1 MRPRLRVRAALT
13 IVAVALSGLLVPAC
27 GSHDNSA
34 STPGPAAKSPAPS
47 QVSEPQATAL
57 RDEIPPDQLD
67 AVVRAHL
74 LGLGAMEQYEYGTAV
89 EAFRQAHQR
98 APGWIPGSINLAIA
112 LLNDSGTKAEN
123 AKKSGDEAGGLSNF
137 DEALAL
143 LHDVIGR
150 QPDNL
155 EARYCRG
162 LILEFLGQG
171 RTSDAHKDFLFVVDK
186 DPTDGH
192 AWFKAGATLTDPAD
206 PSQPAGPSQAQ
217 ELIRFYSKALEC
229 NPYLITAYYK
239 LQQAYG
245 WAHQGDKQ
253 RELLARWRQLNPKT
267 NPVGPGD
274 TAEAFYGESG
284 RRAKVVDPFG
294 FAPVRPPAEPGPPP
308 KFDPPVAIKVALGQG
323 ERWVKADDFT
333 GPYVVIGRARALYG
347 ATVATF
353 DADGDGRA
361 DLFLAAALKGPKGI
375 RDALLL
381 NKGDGTFEDVSKA
394 WGLPD
399 DRASLGAA
407 AGDFDADRHIDLFL
421 TGLDGN
427 HLLRNEG
434 GKKFVDVTAKAGIK
448 DDHVLSLTAR
458 WLDLDQDGDLDL
470 YVVNCYQDRSITAF
484 SPHQRKNIPV
494 FNAVYRNDG
503 KAAPVQGRPEDNWAP
518 LASSPS
524 DMPAKEGLSLAFTP
538 WPDAPDLIGP
548 RGWYTGIVAADFDD
562 DRDLDLIIA
571 GYVSGSRDYAPR
583 LVLNDRLGKFHTGTM
598 AGFPARLPA
607 VSLLVT
613 DLDKDGR
620 PDLVGLNGDGTVFAL
635 RNATD
640 TTKLPR
646 VVTWEPWPID
656 ARGWRQAQASDL
668 DLDTW
673 PDVVAVPVKGSPSLL
688 DWARNDGRKLV
699 NQPLPV
705 PPGPPDAGPVT
716 GFTLADVTGDPLPD
730 LVLLADGAA
739 PRVARNLGNGRHW
752 LALDLGGRWK
762 TSFDHMR
769 TNPHGLGT
777 RITLE
782 GQGLLVTHEQTTP
795 AASLGQS
802 VGPVV
807 LGLGSSPS
815 VELLRLR
822 WPDGTMQC
830 ELNAKAD
837 TRLALIEFNRK
848 KGSCPVLFTW
858 NGQRLVC
865 LGDFLGGG
873 GLGYLVAPG
882 VYGQPDRDESIAI
895 TAEQLQAVAGTFR
908 LAITEP
914 MDEVAYLDRLRLRV
928 VDRPPGVSVT
938 PDERF
943 APDGPRPTG
952 QVVAWTRSVEP
963 LRATDLKGRD
973 VTRTLQAWDRDTV
986 DSFKRLDG
994 WTGYAEEH
1002 GIVLDFGDRLS
1013 RFGRDER
1020 LLLVLAGWV
1029 EYPYSQTNYAAATA
1043 GVALRPPAIEKRND
1057 DGTWTV
1063 IEPHAGYPAGLP
1075 RMTTV
1080 DLTGKLAG
1088 PRCVIRL
1095 RTNMECYW
1103 DQAFVAVRD
1112 GQAEARLRQSTL
1124 APSRAVLGHR
1134 GYTREVSPDGKQ
1146 PLLYDYDYVDPSP
1159 LALMTGNLTRH
1170 GDVAPLLRDD
1180 DDRLCVVGPGDEVR
1194 LEFDA
1199 THLGALPAGW
1209 TRSYVLEAVGYCKD
1223 ADPHTATSDSVEPLP
1238 WRTMPAF
1245 PFPPGVRRPDDPAY
1259 RDYLRTYQTRPAG
1272 SR

>member
-1 MRPRLRVRAALT
+1 MRPRLVRPALILVAAAL
-13 IVAVALSGLLVPAC
+13 IGMLFPAC
-27 GSHDNSA
+27 GTSDR
-34 STPGPAAKSPAPS
+34 PAAAPVAPEKSSGATEGPKSSPA
-47 QVSEPQATAL
+47 AL
-57 RDEIPPDQLD
+57 RDEIPADQLD
-67 AVVRAHL
+67 VVVRAHL
-74 LGLGAMEQYEYGTAV
+74 AGLGAMEQYEYGKAI
-89 EAFRQAHQR
+89 EAFQDVHQR

-112 LLNDSGTKAEN
+112 LLNDTGSKTED
-123 AKKSGDEAGGLSNF
+123 AKKSGGGTEGASNF
-137 DEALAL
+137 DQALTL
-143 LHDVIGR
+143 LDDVIAR
-150 QPDNL
+150 QPANL
-155 EARYCRG
+155 DAHYCRG

-171 RTSDAHKDFLFVVDK
+171 RTVDAHKDFRFVVEK

-192 AWFKAGATLTDPAD
+192 AWFKAGATLTNPAD
-206 PSQPAGPSQAQ
+206 PSQPAGPAQAT
-217 ELIRFYSKALEC
+217 ELIKYYTKALEC

-245 WAHQGDKQ
+245 WARQPAKQ
-253 RELLARWRQLNPKT
+253 RELLDRWKQLNPKS
-267 NPVGPGD
+267 NPAGPGE

-284 RRAKVVDPFG
+284 RKARVVDPFG
-294 FAPVRPPAEPGPPP
+294 HGASHAPAEPGPPP
-308 KFDPPVAIKVALGQG
+308 KFDPPVAIKVTLGSG

-333 GPYVVIGRARALYG
+333 GPHVVIGRARARFG

-361 DLFLAAALKGPKGI
+361 DLFLAAAVKGPKGI
-375 RDALLL
+375 RDVLLL
-381 NKGDGTFEDVSKA
+381 NKTDGTFEDASKA

-421 TGLDGN
+421 TSLDGN

-434 GKKFVDVTAKAGIK
+434 GKRFVDVTAKAGIK
-448 DDHVLSLTAR
+448 DDGVLSLTAR

-470 YVVNCYQDRSITAF
+470 YVVNCYQSRTTNALNPEQD
-484 SPHQRKNIPV
+484 KNVPV
-494 FNAVYRNDG
+494 SNAVYRNDG
-503 KAAPVQGRPEDNWAP
+503 KPAPVQGRPADNWAP
-518 LASSPS
+518 LASAPS

-548 RGWYTGIVAADFDD
+548 RGWYTGIAAADFDD
-562 DRDLDLIIA
+562 DRDLDLVIA
-571 GYVSGSRDYAPR
+571 SETGPPR
-583 LVLNDRLGKFHTGTM
+583 LVLNDRLGKFHAGTM
-598 AGFPARLPA
+598 TGIPASQSPRA
-607 VSLLVT
+607 LLVT

-620 PDLVGLNGDGTVFAL
+620 PDLVGLGQNASVFAW

-640 TTKLPR
+640 TSKFPR
-646 VVTWEPWPID
+646 EVAWEPWPID
-656 ARGWRQAQASDL
+656 ARTWLDAAAADI

-673 PDVVAVPVKGSPSLL
+673 PDIVALPAKGSAPVV
-688 DWARNDGRKLV
+688 DWARNDGRKFAT
-699 NQPLPV
+699 QPLSLV
-705 PPGPPDAGPVT
+705 PGTTDVAHYT
-716 GFTLADVTGDPLPD
+716 GFAVADLAGDPLPD
-730 LVLLADGAA
+730 LVLLADGVA
-739 PRVARNLGNGRHW
+739 PQLARNLGNGRHW

-769 TNPHGLGT
+769 TNPHGIGT

-782 GQGLLVTHEQTTP
+782 GQGLLVTHDHTTP
-795 AASLGQS
+795 GAGLSQS

-807 LGLGSSPS
+807 LGLGQSPS

-830 ELNAKAD
+830 ELNAKVD
-837 TRLALIEFNRK
+837 TRLALNEFNRK

-858 NGQRLVC
+858 NGRRFVC

-882 VYGQPDRDESIAI
+882 VYSQPDRDESVAIASD
-895 TAEQLQAVAGTFR
+895 QLQAVDGSFR
-908 LAITEP
+908 LTITEP
-914 MDEVAYLDRLRLRV
+914 MDEVAYLDRLRLVV
-928 VDRPPGVSVT
+928 VDRPPGVSAT

-943 APDGPRPTG
+943 APEGNRPSG
-952 QVVAWTRSVEP
+952 KVIAWSQTVDP
-963 LRATDLKGRD
+963 VRATDLTGRD
-973 VTRTLQAWDRDTV
+973 VTKTLKAWDRDTV
-986 DSFKRLDG
+986 DTFKRLDG
-994 WTGYAEEH
+994 WIGYAEEH

-1013 RFGRDER
+1013 RFGAEDR
-1020 LLLVLAGWV
+1020 LVLALAGWV

-1043 GVALRPPAIEKRND
+1043 GVELKPPSVERRND

-1075 RMTTV
+1075 RMTTL
-1080 DLTGKLAG
+1080 DLTGKLVG

-1103 DQAFVAVRD
+1103 DQAFIALRD
-1112 GQAEARLRQSTL
+1112 PQAEARLRQTTL
-1124 APSRAVLGHR
+1124 AVARAALGHR

-1146 PLLYDYDYVDPSP
+1146 PLLYDYDYIDPSP
-1159 LALMTGNLTRH
+1159 LALLAGNLTRH

-1194 LEFDA
+1194 LEFA
-1199 THLGALPAGW
+1199 GSSLSELPAGW

-1223 ADPHTATSDSVEPLP
+1223 ADPLTARSDSVEPLP
-1238 WRTMPAF
+1238 WRGMPPF
-1245 PFPPGVRRPDDPAY
+1245 PFAPNVRRPDDPAY
-1259 RDYLRTYQTRPAG
+1259 RDYLRVYQIRPAG
-1272 SR
+1272 AR